1 MLMQKVVNQVE
12 LGNRVVKIRE
22 RLGMKQNELAKRTG
36 INVSVVNR
44 IEKNE
49 RPARDTEITSIAN
62 VLGVTTDYLLG
73 RSDDPEKTHED
84 EFEAFRNRPDLE
96 VWYKDLPKS
105 SEEELEML
113 KEMFEFWRNRNKK

>member
-1 MLMQKVVNQVE
+1 MQKVVNQVE

-73 RSDDPEKTHED
+73 RTDDPEKTHDD
-84 EFEAFRNRPDLE
+84 EFEAFRNNPELE
-96 VWYKDLPKS
+96 VWYRNLPKS

-113 KEMFEFWRNRNKK
+113 KEMYEIWRKRNK